1 MIKLQGASG
10 LASPSCSCCTEQTGG
25 ANGRRLAWSRRGQRS
40 GEGPGS
46 RLRPLG
52 ARLGCQSD
60 RLGLTPGLPGGLP
73 VPASEAVVGAG
84 TAPPPGLG
92 EGCSGPGAVQHPKV
106 AFAPGWLRSPGCC
119 GTPAQ
124 LGTCRPPSV
133 HRRPWQE
140 LFVAGRQR
148 ALGGSRSVPGPR
160 ASGRGQRT
168 HPHTPLAGAV
178 RPGETAG
185 SWPLG
190 PNQSPMWGFPVDPAP
205 VRGLDSCLLPLGR
218 PELPCLPGPER
229 GDRDET
235 NPTGEAGNE
244 GAARGVSKEGAGKGW
259 HGRVA
264 LLCRF
269 S

>member
-1 MIKLQGASG
+1 MIKLQGALRAG
-10 LASPSCSCCTEQTGG
+10 QPQLLLLHRADGRCQWAATRLESPWPAEWGGARLSAAPPGGEAWVPVGQTGAHTRPPRRPPCASVRSCGRGWHSAPSWAGGGLQRARCCPAPQGGLCPWLAEVPGLLRDPCSAGDMPASFCPPPALAG
-25 ANGRRLAWSRRGQRS
+25 ALRGWAA
-40 GEGPGS
+40 EGPG
-46 RLRPLG
+46 REPLS
-52 ARLGCQSD
+52 A
-60 RLGLTPGLPGGLP
+60 
-73 VPASEAVVGAG
+73 
-84 TAPPPGLG
+84 
-92 EGCSGPGAVQHPKV
+92 
-106 AFAPGWLRSPGCC
+106 
-119 GTPAQ
+119 
-124 LGTCRPPSV
+124 
-133 HRRPWQE
+133 
-140 LFVAGRQR
+140 
-148 ALGGSRSVPGPR
+148 GPR
-160 ASGRGQRT
+160 ASGQGQRT
-168 HPHTPLAGAV
+168 HPHTLLAGAV

-190 PNQSPMWGFPVDPAP
+190 PNWSPMWGFPVDPAP